1 MLTALVIKA
10 MFKTY
15 FKHLRAI
22 WHHDRIPIRH
32 RQDMPDQLGNN
43 QDQHTLAHLS
53 KLGSNLFESMV
64 RRFSNPLTARRNRF
78 ILYVSTA
85 LLLTFII
92 LPGQHLFT
100 MEFKPGDIATS
111 DIRAPQEYL
120 VEDHA
125 LTEQRRKEAGNN
137 APIIY
142 NLSDRVPTYITD
154 KLELALS
161 SIRKRRAAE
170 SQTSADE
177 WRKLLAPL
185 FDTELDESEIRALI
199 RIRAD
204 KLFLADA
211 TKLLNE
217 LYQQKI
223 VLDGKVFQTDA
234 RRGLEILD
242 NGGHLIGAGGTST
255 KYIEIG
261 EARRMVASWKFSGLG
276 DPSDAP
282 RISAVIARILLP
294 SLFYNR
300 EASEARSVAA
310 MEAVSPVL
318 FKVQKGEMIVRIGE
332 RISLEQSQKLSKM
345 FHERRGGNRIFAA
358 AGTCAMILVLFY
370 FPYRFACKNIR
381 KFNPTNKDILTIS
394 LLIIGSFLV
403 FKTALLIT
411 HNIGPVFPHIDTNN
425 YYYLFPFAA
434 GAMIVRIFINSEV
447 ALVYCAILA
456 PLLGI
461 MFDNSMSVVVY
472 ALLGSIVGAHGMRQC
487 SDRAT
492 IYTAGL
498 KISVV
503 NLALALSFQT
513 FSNTLFSMQTV
524 YVAIFAIVGG
534 ILSAG
539 FVSGFI
545 PVIETL
551 FNYTTDIKLLE
562 LANLNSPLLR
572 DLMVK
577 APGTYHHSVV
587 VGNLVEAAAE
597 AINANPLL
605 ARVAAYYH
613 DIGKASKPLYFIE
626 NQAGEDNRHDKLTP
640 SMSALILI
648 SHIKEGV
655 ELAREKHLGQPII
668 DIIRQHHGTGLI
680 KFFHNRAKALA
691 EASGQTVEEKDF
703 RYPGPKPQT
712 REAGIVMLAD
722 CVEAASRT
730 LVNPTPDRIQ
740 GMVQKIINNI
750 FIDGQLDECELTLKN
765 LHEIAKSFNRILNG
779 IFHHRVNYPEPVH
792 KSASGTK
799 KVPAGKQKSPPI
811 EQLTAGIGDHQHAD
825 TAEQPS
831 ETSPDQSSPVKKGG
845 AEDLKRLGM
854 S

>member
-1 MLTALVIKA
+1 
-10 MFKTY
+10 
-15 FKHLRAI
+15 
-22 WHHDRIPIRH
+22 
-32 RQDMPDQLGNN
+32 MPDQLGNN

-53 KLGSNLFESMV
+53 KLGSNLFESLV
-64 RRFSNPLTARRNRF
+64 RRFSNPLTARRNRCILF
-78 ILYVSTA
+78 ISTA

-100 MEFKPGDIATS
+100 LEFKPGDIATS

-125 LTEQRRKEAGNN
+125 LTEHRRKEAGNT

-142 NLSDRVPTYITD
+142 NLSDRVPNYLTEKLDQAITAIRT
-154 KLELALS
+154 KRTEEPLS
-161 SIRKRRAAE
+161 
-170 SQTSADE
+170 TDE
-177 WRKLLAPL
+177 WRKLLTPVL
-185 FDTELDESEIRALI
+185 DTELDAAEIKALT
-199 RIRAD
+199 RIKAD
-204 KLFLADA
+204 KTFLADVA
-211 TKLLNE
+211 LLLNG

-234 RRGLEILD
+234 RRGIEILD
-242 NGGHLIGAGGTST
+242 NSGHLVGAGDAST

-261 EARRMVASWKFSGLG
+261 EARRLVADWQYSGVG
-276 DPSDAP
+276 DPADSS
-282 RISAVIARILLP
+282 RISSVIARILLP

-300 EASEARSVAA
+300 EASEARSASA
-310 MEAVSPVL
+310 MEAVGPVM

-332 RISLEQSQKLSKM
+332 RISLEQSQKLRKLFKDS
-345 FHERRGGNRIFAA
+345 RSGSRIFTA

-381 KFNPTNKDILTIS
+381 KFNPTNKDILILS

-411 HNIGPVFPHIDTNN
+411 NNIGPVFPHIDTNN
-425 YYYLFPFAA
+425 YFYLFPFAA

-461 MFDNSMSVVVY
+461 MFNNSMFVVVY

-487 SDRAT
+487 SDRST

-513 FSNTLFSMQTV
+513 FSNTLFSLQTV
-524 YVAIFAIVGG
+524 YVAIFAVVGG

-597 AINANPLL
+597 AVNANPLL

-626 NQAGEDNRHDKLTP
+626 NQGGEDNRHDKLTP
-640 SMSALILI
+640 SMSSLILI
-648 SHIKEGV
+648 SHIKEGA

-680 KFFHNRAKALA
+680 KFFYNRAKAQA
-691 EASGQTVEEKDF
+691 ELSGQTVEEKDF

-779 IFHHRVNYPEPVH
+779 IFHHRINYPDPVH

-799 KVPAGKQKSPPI
+799 KQNGTKQKSPASINNAP
-811 EQLTAGIGDHQHAD
+811 ASGDIQHAD
-825 TAEQPS
+825 SSEQPS
-831 ETSPDQSSPVKKGG
+831 ETPQDQSQPVKNSGG
-845 AEDLKRLGM
+845 EDLKRLGM